1 MRDILNNENEGR
13 AQHKRDLQK
22 NHNATYREK
31 VKDLKNFVNEET
43 KTEIVAVDTKWNKEL
58 QKVEKVPRTKDEIY
72 LNKINNQYNKLL
84 TRVTKEVAY
93 YLKTDVNDR
102 SDVAITRNKKV
113 LTSIKDLVLVVKN
126 VKELKNT
133 LSDDTRLKVAPA
145 MQEEGVIALREAKEA
160 LILAGFDTHRNTR
173 LSNL

>member
-1 MRDILNNENEGR
+1 MRDILNNEGR

-31 VKDLKNFVNEET
+31 VKDLKNFVKEET

-58 QKVEKVPRTKDEIY
+58 QKVEKVHRTKDEIY

-84 TRVTKEVAY
+84 TRVTKEVAF

-102 SDVAITRNKKV
+102 SDEAITRNKKV
-113 LTSIKDLVLVVKN
+113 LTSIKDLVTVVRN
-126 VKELKNT
+126 VKELKTT
-133 LSDDTRLKVAPA
+133 LSDEQGLKVAPA
-145 MQEEGVIALREAKEA
+145 IQEEGVIALRAAKEA
-160 LILAGFDTHRNTR
+160 LILAGYNKDKNTR
-173 LSNL
+173 LVSL